1 MIKFPII
8 NYQLSII
15 NYFIVLLF
23 LATVNSCV
31 PIYNS
36 QSSIGSSSS
45 NVASIYNPYITSLHP
60 NYQVFRRDDN
70 STIVV
75 AKIYRSEILF
85 NDANPEKTKKG
96 KVLFK
101 LNLYKIENE
110 SRTLVDTLKFQY
122 DVEMKSYEKIFF
134 AYFPLKTELD
144 AKYSLHIIYS
154 DLLKQKFAVSY
165 IDIADGTKNTG
176 QNYLTTSYNA
186 AYPAFEKYFKNN
198 EYFKIQENVLQDTAL
213 FVEYF
218 TYKYPLPRPPASIT
232 KPELPKAIA
241 DTVYTLQ
248 AKSNL
253 TLMQHNEGMYRYTK
267 DTTSH
272 NGLTLF
278 TLTNKEYPR
287 VKTSKQMVLP
297 LQYLV
302 SAKEYK
308 KLTTVSNQ
316 KLALDKFWLSL
327 AKGDE
332 EKARQLIRIFY
343 TRVMFANN
351 YFLSHS
357 EGWKT
362 DRGMIYIIY
371 GPPKIIQKNFKK
383 EKWIY
388 GSSRNSN
395 NLAFTFYKR
404 EHQFSNNHFEL
415 LRNNIYS
422 SSWRKAVKSWRAGLV
437 YSGQ

>member
-1 MIKFPII
+1 MIKFLIFSFRF
-8 NYQLSII
+8 L
-15 NYFIVLLF
+15 IVLIF
-23 LATVNSCV
+23 LATLNSCV
-31 PIYNS
+31 SIYNS
-36 QSSIGSSSS
+36 QTANGSSGS

-60 NYQVFRRDDN
+60 NYHVFRRDDN

-85 NDANPEKTKKG
+85 NDANPEKIKKG

-122 DVEMKSYEKIFF
+122 DVELKSYEKIFF
-134 AYFPLKTELD
+134 AYLPLKTELD

-176 QNYLTTSYNA
+176 QNYLTTSYNS
-186 AYPAFEKYFKNN
+186 AYPTFKKYFKNN
-198 EYFKIQENVLQDTAL
+198 EYFKIQENILQDSSSL

-253 TLMQHNEGMYRYTK
+253 TLMQNNEGMYRYTK

-278 TLTNKEYPR
+278 TLSNKEYPR
-287 VKTSKQMVLP
+287 VKKSTQMVLP
-297 LQYLV
+297 LQYIV
-302 SAKEYK
+302 SAKEYQ
-308 KLTTVSNQ
+308 KLTHVTNQ

-351 YFLSHS
+351 YFLSYS

-388 GSSRNSN
+388 GSRRNSN
-395 NLAFTFYKR
+395 NLAF
-404 EHQFSNNHFEL
+404 FEL
-415 LRNNIYS
+415 KL
-422 SSWRKAVKSWRAGLV
+422 
-437 YSGQ
+437 